1 MHFCF
6 SCISRN
12 QKHNLTKHIYELKH
26 NTRYICGKHTKKV
39 KKEKI
44 NPHIEERKPLKMGK
58 HRLLRIAMITMN
70 ISVKNTKNCE
80 KRYPH
85 IDVLCSYINHTNLD
99 PCIMKYGASS
109 PL

>member
-1 MHFCF
+1 MHF
-6 SCISRN
+6 SQSET
-12 QKHNLTKHIYELKH
+12 KLTKHIYELKH

-39 KKEKI
+39 KKEKNI
-44 NPHIEERKPLKMGK
+44 STYRRTETFKNGK
-58 HRLLRIAMITMN
+58 HRFLQIAMITMN

-99 PCIMKYGASS
+99 PCIMEYGASS